1 MALTSASTVTDA
13 IAQYN
18 DNLAWWTSASKAEN
32 LLEAVLYLL
41 GNRGWEIETNGH
53 RLKYES
59 LVALRDKL
67 AAKVQATSSAANSR
81 RCSFTRGRPTP

>member
-1 MALTSASTVTDA
+1 MALSSTSTVTDA

-18 DNLAWWTSASKAEN
+18 DNIRWWESAAAAAN

-41 GNRGWEIETNGH
+41 ANRGWEIETGGH

-59 LVALRDKL
+59 LVQLRDKL
-67 AAKVQATSSAANSR
+67 TSKVSTVSSSR
-81 RCSFTRGRPTP
+81 RAPFTRGRPTP